1 MTQTEL
7 TDVINGLFGDNEIGN
22 IAACELQEDTL
33 TMSMQ
38 VPESLRWFEGHFPE
52 QPVLAGVVQ
61 THWAVEIAQVV
72 FDVTGQFDKINNLKF
87 KAVIMPNIQLTLTLQ
102 YMPDKQLVKFNYQD
116 ESVVYSQGQIYF
128 ATELC

>member
-1 MTQTEL
+1 MIQTEL
-7 TDVINGLFGDNEIGN
+7 TDVINALFGDNEIGD
-22 IAACELQEDTL
+22 IATCELQDDIL

-38 VPESLRWFEGHFPE
+38 VPATLQWFEGHFPE

-72 FDVTGQFDKINNLKF
+72 FAIRGQFDKINNLKF
-87 KAVIMPNIQLTLTLQ
+87 KAVIMPNTQLTLTLQ
-102 YMPDKQLVKFNYQD
+102 YVHDKQLVKFNYQD

-128 ATELC
+128 AE